1 VNPAEQDGTTCAG
14 RVSSRALST
23 FGHDGGPRPDAF
35 EGLHYV
41 RVGQARARAAALC
54 TSALDVQARFLLLVL
69 AEVQRN
75 GCCPMGPDV
84 WEPALGVTL
93 TEAELLVRDFTAVG
107 FLTADSDLYCLH
119 VHGRAVN
126 KGAGR
131 RRLCGQEAAGA
142 NKRRRARPK
151 ARAYPS
157 LVRTGTAFRP
167 PGTRA

>member
-1 VNPAEQDGTTCAG
+1 MSART
-14 RVSSRALST
+14 LST
-23 FGHDGGPRPDAF
+23 SSEDVEGLRPDAF

-69 AEVQRN
+69 AEVQKN

-84 WEPALGVTL
+84 WGPALGVSTA
-93 TEAELLVRDFTAVG
+93 EAEFLAKDFTAVG
-107 FLTADSDLYCLH
+107 FLTEDSDLYCLH
-119 VHGRAVN
+119 VHGRAAN

-131 RRLCGQEAAGA
+131 RRFCGQEAAA
-142 NKRRRARPK
+142 AITRRRARPK

-157 LVRTGTAFRP
+157 LVMTTAPFRP
-167 PGTRA
+167 PGT